1 MDLEKIT
8 QQACEVVKQ
17 AADFIKKESKSFDAA
32 SVEHKGLHDLV
43 SYVDKTSEKI
53 LVEGLRKV
61 LPKAGFITEESTVEQ
76 SKLDLCWII
85 DPLDG
90 TTNFVHGLPCYCV
103 SVALMQSNKLVIG
116 IVHEI
121 NLDECFYGWDKGGAW
136 LNGKRIH
143 TSKTNSLNHA
153 LLATGFPYYNYSRM
167 TEYMEVFD
175 YCLRNTRGLR
185 RLGSAAAD
193 LAYVACGRMDG
204 FYEYGLKAWDV
215 AGGALLV
222 KEAGGIVSDFK
233 GGIDFVFGEE
243 IITCNAGTYDE
254 FLSVIKKAFNK

>member
-1 MDLEKIT
+1 MI
-8 QQACEVVKQ
+8 
-17 AADFIKKESKSFDAA
+17 
-32 SVEHKGLHDLV
+32 
-43 SYVDKTSEKI
+43 
-53 LVEGLRKV
+53 
-61 LPKAGFITEESTVEQ
+61 
-76 SKLDLCWII
+76 
-85 DPLDG
+85 
-90 TTNFVHGLPCYCV
+90 
-103 SVALMQSNKLVIG
+103 IG

-121 NLDECFYGWDKGGAW
+121 NLDECFYGWDNGGAW

-143 TSKTNSLNHA
+143 TSTTKSLNHA

-222 KEAGGIVSDFK
+222 KEAGGSVSDFK
-233 GGIDFVFGEE
+233 GGSDFVFGEE
-243 IITCNAGTYDE
+243 IITCNAETFDE
-254 FLSVIKKAFNK
+254 FLSVIKKAFNT